1 MGPSSAPIIGVM
13 LAALPA
19 CLAARTAGEV
29 AHFGMASQDCTST
42 CSDAVACEVDGKS
55 KFTERV
61 RAHTPCQRPR
71 ARSRRAF

>member
-1 MGPSSAPIIGVM
+1 MGHPPIIGVM
-13 LAALPA
+13 LAAIPA

-29 AHFGMASQDCTST
+29 AHYAMSYQDCTST

-61 RAHTPCQRPR
+61 RAE
-71 ARSRRAF
+71 RRASVLTRTHARTGPI